1 MQLISLGINRN
12 FNKEYKILTSIIL
25 VYEVLIIGNLSLAYF
40 MVTLL
45 GVKVKTIP
53 IDRIFYLISIAI
65 NINYIIFSFLILL
78 AIFWRLR
85 SMTNALN
92 ITTKSDHKKLF
103 QNIKSLSKIWCK
115 LEDLIC
121 SVDKY
126 HTFSLILTFLN
137 FFVTFLLVI
146 FLGYDIFAHDLDSG
160 DVIFFVAGLNF
171 SFFNGLSCFIVIA
184 ISMALNNTMKISMK
198 ICNRIQIKNQVKKVH
213 KLNYIAILQFTFLRK
228 NFSCGLF
235 DFNWKLIFTLAA
247 SFFSYLIMMIQ
258 FDYMLSINREIMSVN
273 GTADVF
279 FL

>member
-1 MQLISLGINRN
+1 
-12 FNKEYKILTSIIL
+12 
-25 VYEVLIIGNLSLAYF
+25 

-92 ITTKSDHKKLF
+92 ITTKSDHEKLF